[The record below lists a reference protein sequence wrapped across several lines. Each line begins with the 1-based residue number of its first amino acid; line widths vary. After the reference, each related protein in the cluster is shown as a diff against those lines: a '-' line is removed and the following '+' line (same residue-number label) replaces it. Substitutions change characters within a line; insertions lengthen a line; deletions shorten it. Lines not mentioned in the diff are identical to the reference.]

1 MGSVNIIHLGKLPPQ
16 ILSVS
21 DGEQKWVILAQI
33 LPHSFDKSRCIR
45 RPDFV
50 IAVERKGHVT
60 YWKTSPT
67 HSTL

>member
-1 MGSVNIIHLGKLPPQ
+1 LVNCLLKFCLCQ
-16 ILSVS
+16 M
-21 DGEQKWVILAQI
+21 GEQKWVILAQI

>member
-1 MGSVNIIHLGKLPPQ
+1 M
-16 ILSVS
+16 
-21 DGEQKWVILAQI
+21 GEQKWVILAQI

-60 YWKTSPT
+60 YWKHRRHTQ
-67 HSTL
+67 HSK